1 MQVASLQMKIV
12 AEDKLVE
19 GKTQELLSEWEKD
32 KPVEVGVCRV
42 ITNTSSASSRRTC
55 TVI

>member
-1 MQVASLQMKIV
+1 MKIV

-19 GKTQELLSEWEKD
+19 DKTQELLSEWEKD

-42 ITNTSSASSRRTC
+42 IQ
-55 TVI
+55 